1 MKFSTKAIHTGQ
13 KPDKE
18 TGAIIPPIYMA
29 STYVQEAPAQHK
41 GYDYTRAGNPNF
53 TNIEATLA
61 ALEDGKFA
69 TVFSSGLG
77 GLSGILSMLKSGDTI
92 VGTADMYGGSYRLIN
107 RIFINYGILFKSINT
122 QNLKE
127 AEAALKEK
135 PSLIF
140 LETPTNPLLKI
151 SDIKAITYLA
161 RKYGVLSVVD
171 NTFAT
176 PYFQNPLNL
185 GADMVLHSTT
195 KFIGGHSD
203 VIGGVVITNDADI
216 KEKLDFGRMAIGLNP
231 SPFDV
236 WLGSRGIKTL
246 AVRMERH
253 GKNAL
258 ALARFLEKHPKV
270 KKVYYPGL
278 ESHPHHDIARQ
289 QMRGFSG
296 IVSVEFDF
304 NLEDTKKLISRFKY
318 FLLAESLGGVESL
331 VDHPASM
338 THASIPKEE
347 REKIGLAD
355 GLVRFSVG
363 IEDYED
369 LQNDIEQAVAS
380 LK

>member
-18 TGAIIPPIYMA
+18 TGAIIPPIYMT

-77 GLSGILSMLKSGDTI
+77 GLSGILSMLKAGDTI

-107 RIFINYGILFKSINT
+107 RIFINYGIFFKSIDT

-127 AEAALKEK
+127 VETALKEK
-135 PSLIF
+135 PGLIF

-151 SDIKAITYLA
+151 SDIKAITDLA
-161 RKYGVLSVVD
+161 GKYGVLSVVD

-203 VIGGVVITNDADI
+203 IIGGVVITNNADI

-278 ESHPHHDIARQ
+278 ESHPNHDIAMK

-304 NLEDTKKLISRFKY
+304 NLEDTKKLISNFKY
-318 FLLAESLGGVESL
+318 FSLAESLGGVESL

-338 THASIPKEE
+338 THASIPKAE
-347 REKIGLAD
+347 REEIGLTD

-369 LQNDIEQAVAS
+369 LQNDIEQAIAL

>member
-18 TGAIIPPIYMA
+18 TGAIIPPIYMT

-41 GYDYTRAGNPNF
+41 GYDYTRSGNPNF

-61 ALEDGKFA
+61 ALENGKFA

-77 GLSGILSMLKSGDTI
+77 GLSGILSMLKSGDTV

-127 AEAALKEK
+127 VETALKEK
-135 PSLIF
+135 SDLIF

-151 SDIKAITYLA
+151 SDIKAITALA
-161 RKYGVLSVVD
+161 EKYGVPSVVD

-203 VIGGVVITNDADI
+203 VIGGVVITNNADI
-216 KEKLDFGRMAIGLNP
+216 KEKLDFARMAIGLNP

-253 GKNAL
+253 GKNAMT
-258 ALARFLEKHPKV
+258 LARFLEKHPKV

-278 ESHPHHDIARQ
+278 ESHPNHDIARQ
-289 QMRGFSG
+289 QMRGYSG

-304 NLEDTKKLISRFKY
+304 NLEDTKKLISKFKY
-318 FLLAESLGGVESL
+318 FSLAESLGGVESL

-347 REKIGLAD
+347 REKIGLTD

-369 LQNDIEQAVAS
+369 LQNDIEQAIALLS
-380 LK
+380 

>member
-18 TGAIIPPIYMA
+18 TGAIIPPIYMT

-61 ALEDGKFA
+61 ALEDGKYA

-77 GLSGILSMLKSGDTI
+77 GLSGILSMLKAGDTI
-92 VGTADMYGGSYRLIN
+92 VGNADMYGGSYRLIN
-107 RIFINYGILFKSINT
+107 RIFINYGILFKPINT

-127 AEAALKEK
+127 AEDVLKEK
-135 PSLIF
+135 PSLLF

-151 SDIKAITYLA
+151 SDIKAITTLA

-203 VIGGVVITNDADI
+203 VIGGVVITNDAGI
-216 KEKLDFGRMAIGLNP
+216 KEKLDFGRMAVGLNP

-253 GKNAL
+253 GKNAM
-258 ALARFLEKHPKV
+258 ALARFLEKHSKV
-270 KKVYYPGL
+270 RKVYYPGL
-278 ESHPHHDIARQ
+278 ESHPGHDIARR

-304 NLEDTKKLISRFKY
+304 NLENTKKLISRFKY
-318 FLLAESLGGVESL
+318 FSLAESLGGIESL
-331 VDHPASM
+331 VDHPATM
-338 THASIPKEE
+338 THASIPKAE
-347 REKIGLAD
+347 REKTGLTD

-369 LQNDIEQAVAS
+369 LQNDIEQAIAS

>member
-18 TGAIIPPIYMA
+18 TGAIIPPIYMT

-77 GLSGILSMLKSGDTI
+77 GLSVILSMLKAGDTI

-127 AEAALKEK
+127 TEAALKEK

-151 SDIKAITYLA
+151 SDIKAITDLA
-161 RKYGVLSVVD
+161 KKYGVLSVVD

-195 KFIGGHSD
+195 KFISGHSD
-203 VIGGVVITNDADI
+203 VIGGVVITNNADI

-253 GKNAL
+253 EKNAL

-278 ESHPHHDIARQ
+278 ESHPNHDIARQ

-369 LQNDIEQAVAS
+369 LQNDIKQAIALLS
-380 LK
+380 

>member
-18 TGAIIPPIYMA
+18 TGAIIPPIYMT
-29 STYVQEAPAQHK
+29 STYIQEAPAQHK

-77 GLSGILSMLKSGDTI
+77 ALSGILSMLKSGDTI

-107 RIFINYGILFKSINT
+107 RVFINFGIIFKSVNT
-122 QNLKE
+122 QNLE
-127 AEAALKEK
+127 EVETALKEK
-135 PSLIF
+135 PGLIF

-151 SDIKAITYLA
+151 SDINAITDLA
-161 RKYGVLSVVD
+161 KKYDVLSVVD

-195 KFIGGHSD
+195 KYIGGHSD
-203 VIGGVVITNDADI
+203 IVGGVVITNDAGM

-253 GKNAL
+253 GRNAL

-278 ESHPHHDIARQ
+278 ESHSNHEVAKK

-296 IVSVEFDF
+296 IVSVEFDL
-304 NLEDTKKLISRFKY
+304 NLEDTKKLISRFQY
-318 FLLAESLGGVESL
+318 FSLAESLGGIESL

-338 THASIPKEE
+338 THASIPAEE
-347 REKIGLAD
+347 RKKIGLTD

-369 LQNDIEQAVAS
+369 LQKDIEQAIA
-380 LK
+380 

>member
-1 MKFSTKAIHTGQ
+1 MKFSTKAIHIGQ
-13 KPDKE
+13 KADKE
-18 TGAIIPPIYMA
+18 TGAIIPPIYMT

-77 GLSGILSMLKSGDTI
+77 GLSGILSMLKAGDTI

-122 QNLKE
+122 QNLEE

-151 SDIKAITYLA
+151 SDIKAITDLA

-203 VIGGVVITNDADI
+203 VIGGVVITNNADI
-216 KEKLDFGRMAIGLNP
+216 KEKLDFGRMAVGLNP

-253 GKNAL
+253 GKNAM

-278 ESHPHHDIARQ
+278 ESHSHYDIARQ

-318 FLLAESLGGVESL
+318 LFFTG
-331 VDHPASM
+331 
-338 THASIPKEE
+338 
-347 REKIGLAD
+347 
-355 GLVRFSVG
+355 
-363 IEDYED
+363 
-369 LQNDIEQAVAS
+369 
-380 LK
+380 

>member
-13 KPDKE
+13 NPDKK
-18 TGAIIPPIYMA
+18 TGAIIPPIYMT

-41 GYDYTRAGNPNF
+41 GYDYTRSRNPNF
-53 TNIEATLA
+53 TNIETTLA

-77 GLSGILSMLKSGDTI
+77 GLSGILSMLKSGDTV

-107 RIFINYGILFKSINT
+107 RVFINYGILFKSINT
-122 QNLKE
+122 QKLKE
-127 AEAALKEK
+127 VEATLKEK
-135 PSLIF
+135 PDLIF

-151 SDIKAITYLA
+151 SDIKAITDLA
-161 RKYGVLSVVD
+161 KKYGVLSVVD

-195 KFIGGHSD
+195 KFISGHSD
-203 VIGGVVITNDADI
+203 VIGGVVITNNADI
-216 KEKLDFGRMAIGLNP
+216 KEKLDFARMAIGLNP

-253 GKNAL
+253 GKNAMT
-258 ALARFLEKHPKV
+258 LARFLEKHPKV

-278 ESHPHHDIARQ
+278 ESHPNHDVARQ
-289 QMRGFSG
+289 QMRGYSG

-304 NLEDTKKLISRFKY
+304 NLEDTKKLISKFKY
-318 FLLAESLGGVESL
+318 FSLAESLGGVESL

-347 REKIGLAD
+347 REKTGLTD

-369 LQNDIEQAVAS
+369 LQNDIEQAIALLS
-380 LK
+380 

>member
-1 MKFSTKAIHTGQ
+1 MKFSTKAIHVGQ
-13 KPDKE
+13 KADKE
-18 TGAIIPPIYMA
+18 TGAIIPPIYMT

-77 GLSGILSMLKSGDTI
+77 GLSGILSMLKAGDTI

-135 PSLIF
+135 PSLLF

-151 SDIKAITYLA
+151 SDIKAITALA

-203 VIGGVVITNDADI
+203 VIGGVVITNNADI
-216 KEKLDFGRMAIGLNP
+216 KEKLDFGRMAVGLNP

-278 ESHPHHDIARQ
+278 ESHPNHDIARQ

-318 FLLAESLGGVESL
+318 FSLAESLGGIESL

-338 THASIPKEE
+338 THASIPKAE
-347 REKIGLAD
+347 REKIGLTD

-369 LQNDIEQAVAS
+369 LQNDIEQAIAS